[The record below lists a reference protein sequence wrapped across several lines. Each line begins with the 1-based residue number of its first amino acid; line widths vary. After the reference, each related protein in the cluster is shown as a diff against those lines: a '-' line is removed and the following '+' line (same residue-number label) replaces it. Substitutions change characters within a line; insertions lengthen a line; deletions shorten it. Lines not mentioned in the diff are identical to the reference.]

1 MEALMNFMERHL
13 VPIASKVG
21 SQRHLVAIRDGFI
34 AMIPVTMVG
43 AFGSLIKNLP
53 LKPYQDMLANTTV
66 GQQISALGGDLWWG
80 SLAMMSLFLAVSVAY
95 SLAKS
100 YEANGLQA

>member
-34 AMIPVTMVG
+34 AMIPVIMVG

-53 LKPYQDMLANTTV
+53 LTPYQDMLANTTV

-80 SLAMMSLFLAVSVAY
+80 SLAMMSLFLAVSVAI
-95 SLAKS
+95 L
-100 YEANGLQA
+100 